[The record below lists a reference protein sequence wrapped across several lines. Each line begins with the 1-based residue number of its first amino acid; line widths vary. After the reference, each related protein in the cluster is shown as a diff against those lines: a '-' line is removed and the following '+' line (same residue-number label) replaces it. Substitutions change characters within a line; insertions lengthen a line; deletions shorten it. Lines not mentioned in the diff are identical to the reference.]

1 MTEFLNTSVEAFEV
15 ALFIFIFSKLLWVSK
30 KRTSNNNLPNF
41 QTWTVTFSHAWFVI
55 VDLSSS
61 CFVGRYTRRALGAH
75 SSTEGDPKT
84 SCTEH
89 QESSSE
95 STTKTS
101 SRDAQET
108 SRRPWKISLWQPH
121 VCYWWWISS
130 IASVHNQLQLEFTG
144 LCNSGWTTFFWSLV
158 FLLTGQQVRHTP
170 P

>member
-1 MTEFLNTSVEAFEV
+1 MLN
-15 ALFIFIFSKLLWVSK
+15 LIIHK
-30 KRTSNNNLPNF
+30 P
-41 QTWTVTFSHAWFVI
+41 VI

-144 LCNSGWTTFFWSLV
+144 LCNSGWTMFFCWPGNKLDTH
-158 FLLTGQQVRHTP
+158 LLNSTWRKMGGENEGNNLFNEERKIRQQNINVNTVAAKCHPLTNIVNLF
-170 P
+170 